1 MCSKNCQRNIGTYY
15 NVEICVNGDTYVEL
29 YVENNVGTARIAILA
44 HGIVSP
50 TVTGLQSMRRGF
62 LLHNMRS
69 PGSATEH
76 APIHVV
82 SEHSGAS
89 QVATEHNVTDQSTS
103 HVNDTE
109 SDDGP
114 IRPCALCKTELL
126 DDPPPHE
133 CRVCGRETCFDC
145 MGRCYQPECQ
155 QRFCDHC
162 LREHAKNC
170 RGRGDFT
177 FQLCWTSGEC
187 IQRLQGCP
195 DFPIEQLKQY
205 MDEGLVQ
212 GLPKARTNHEGEWLE
227 SYSLIYGTEVMTD
240 GTVLSD

>member
-1 MCSKNCQRNIGTYY
+1 MVISLATTC
-15 NVEICVNGDTYVEL
+15 
-29 YVENNVGTARIAILA
+29 IATLA
-44 HGIVSP
+44 HCIAPP
-50 TVTGLQSMRRGF
+50 T
-62 LLHNMRS
+62 LLHNMRPS
-69 PGSATEH
+69 GSATEH

-103 HVNDTE
+103 DVNDTE

-133 CRVCGRETCFDC
+133 CRVCSRETCFDC
-145 MGRCYQPECQ
+145 MGRCYQSECQ

-177 FQLCWTSGEC
+177 FQLCWVSGEC
-187 IQRLQGCP
+187 IQRFQNIADLS
-195 DFPIEQLKQY
+195 IERLVQD
-205 MDEGLVQ
+205 MDEGLIQ
-212 GLPKARTNHEGEWLE
+212 GLPRARTTPEGQWLE
-227 SYSLIYGTEVMTD
+227 YYSLVYRTDVMSKRNVAQRLQPRAR
-240 GTVLSD
+240 GSSDSCPCGPLK

>member
-1 MCSKNCQRNIGTYY
+1 MVISLATTC
-15 NVEICVNGDTYVEL
+15 
-29 YVENNVGTARIAILA
+29 IATLA
-44 HGIVSP
+44 HCIAPP
-50 TVTGLQSMRRGF
+50 T
-62 LLHNMRS
+62 LLHNMRPS
-69 PGSATEH
+69 GSATEH

-103 HVNDTE
+103 DVNDTE

-133 CRVCGRETCFDC
+133 CRVCSRETCFDC
-145 MGRCYQPECQ
+145 MGRCYQSECQ

-177 FQLCWTSGEC
+177 FQLCWASGEC
-187 IQRLQGCP
+187 IQRFQNIADLS
-195 DFPIEQLKQY
+195 IERLVQD
-205 MDEGLVQ
+205 MDEGLIQ
-212 GLPKARTNHEGEWLE
+212 GLPRARTTPEGQWLE
-227 SYSLIYGTEVMTD
+227 YYSLVYRTDVMSD
-240 GTVLSD
+240 GTWLSDYNLEHEARLTIVSVDLSDEIETWRRS